1 MRPDMA
7 NFHYNIGLAYKE
19 KGDLDNAE
27 ASLKKTLEIDPVFI
41 DVHKVLEEV
50 YRSKGMLGDA
60 DREAEIY
67 KSKSSPHH

>member
-1 MRPDMA
+1 MQRP
-7 NFHYNIGLAYKE
+7 L
-19 KGDLDNAE
+19 
-27 ASLKKTLEIDPVFI
+27 SKKTLEIDPEFV

-60 DREAEIY
+60 DREAELY